1 MFGKKGE
8 IIMKVKNKKKFI
20 RAIILIIGIT
30 ISLVLLM
37 TGKTF
42 SHQEPKY
49 KNVAIISGDTL
60 WDIAAIEQ
68 KSNEYYKD
76 KDIRD
81 IIQDIISKNNLKSST
96 LKADQ
101 ILEIPTL

>member
-1 MFGKKGE
+1 
-8 IIMKVKNKKKFI
+8 MKIKSKKKFI

-30 ISLVLLM
+30 TGLVLLM

-42 SHQEPKY
+42 SHQETKY
-49 KNVAIISGDTL
+49 KSIAIISGDTL
-60 WDIAAIEQ
+60 WDIAAVEQ
-68 KSNEYYKD
+68 KSNNYYKG

-81 IIQDIISKNNLKSST
+81 IMQDIKSINNLKSST

-101 ILEIPTL
+101 ILEIPTI